1 MVEGKQP
8 GRPFRRA
15 AFSRPSRLGARGPL
29 QARTPKKMLAY
40 WPGGLYNTGRFLKRN
55 TVRRTKEEALETRNT
70 ILRVALESFSK
81 RGYALTTFNDIA
93 QKIHLTKGAIFWHF
107 KTKEDL
113 LAALLAWLQESFDPF
128 KPLETATT
136 LAEVR
141 AAFLAWADVLATN
154 RQHRQFMIFV
164 MSRVEWSEALKAK
177 LRQKLD
183 ALMVNDPYDRL
194 VACMERLK
202 DLGEIASP
210 LSGMQ
215 IAALLSSCF
224 FGWHRE
230 AWLHKSHA
238 NLGQLNLR
246 PTLEAGLDFILNG
259 IRRTSN
265 D

>member
-1 MVEGKQP
+1 M
-8 GRPFRRA
+8 RR
-15 AFSRPSRLGARGPL
+15 FSERIV
-29 QARTPKKMLAY
+29 
-40 WPGGLYNTGRFLKRN
+40 
-55 TVRRTKEEALETRNT
+55 VRRTKEEALETRNA

-93 QKIHLTKGAIFWHF
+93 KKINLTKGAIFWHF

-128 KPLETATT
+128 KPLEGATT
-136 LAEVR
+136 LEEVR
-141 AAFLAWADVLATN
+141 AAFLAWAEVLATN
-154 RQHRQFMIFV
+154 RLHRQFLIFV

-183 ALMVNDPYDRL
+183 ALMVADPYDRL
-194 VACMERLK
+194 VGCMERLK

-210 LSGMQ
+210 LSGVQ

-224 FGWHRE
+224 FGLHRE

>member
-1 MVEGKQP
+1 M
-8 GRPFRRA
+8 
-15 AFSRPSRLGARGPL
+15 
-29 QARTPKKMLAY
+29 
-40 WPGGLYNTGRFLKRN
+40 
-55 TVRRTKEEALETRNT
+55 RRTKEEALETRNA

-93 QKIHLTKGAIFWHF
+93 KKINLTKGAIFWHF

-136 LAEVR
+136 LGEVR
-141 AAFLAWADVLATN
+141 EAFLAWAKVLATN
-154 RQHRQFMIFV
+154 RQHRQFLIFV

-183 ALMVNDPYDRL
+183 ALMVADPYDRL

-210 LSGMQ
+210 LSGVQ

-224 FGWHRE
+224 FGLHRE
-230 AWLHKSHA
+230 AWLHKPC
-238 NLGQLNLR
+238 GRTEQLDLR

>member
-1 MVEGKQP
+1 M
-8 GRPFRRA
+8 
-15 AFSRPSRLGARGPL
+15 
-29 QARTPKKMLAY
+29 
-40 WPGGLYNTGRFLKRN
+40 
-55 TVRRTKEEALETRNT
+55 RRTKEEALETRNT

-128 KPLETATT
+128 KPLEGATT
-136 LAEVR
+136 LEEVR
-141 AAFLAWADVLATN
+141 AAFLAWDEVLATN
-154 RQHRQFMIFV
+154 RLHRQFLIFV
-164 MSRVEWSEALKAK
+164 MSRVEWSEALKTK
-177 LRQKLD
+177 LRKKLD
-183 ALMVNDPYDRL
+183 ALMVADPYDRL

-202 DLGEIASP
+202 NLGEIASP

-224 FGWHRE
+224 FGLHRE
-230 AWLHKSHA
+230 AWLHKPC
-238 NLGQLNLR
+238 GRTEQLDLR